1 MIILGHFVLSIHLCH
16 GHHHH
21 FESCHIILIS
31 LIFPYASVL
40 NSLNLP
46 AAIEDVT
53 GNSVPSSVLEKS
65 RKIQELGG
73 IQFIDGLMSELP
85 ELLQR

>member
-1 MIILGHFVLSIHLCH
+1 MAHDANLTLTVNTNWAQRLPFPAPFLSL
-16 GHHHH
+16 
-21 FESCHIILIS
+21 
-31 LIFPYASVL
+31 SVL

-53 GNSVPSSVLEKS
+53 GDSVPASVLEKS
-65 RKIQELGG
+65 RKVQDLGG

>member
-1 MIILGHFVLSIHLCH
+1 M
-16 GHHHH
+16 
-21 FESCHIILIS
+21 
-31 LIFPYASVL
+31 L

-53 GNSVPSSVLEKS
+53 GSSVPASVLEKS
-65 RKIQELGG
+65 RKVQELGG

-85 ELLQR
+85 ELLQRSVDDLVSL